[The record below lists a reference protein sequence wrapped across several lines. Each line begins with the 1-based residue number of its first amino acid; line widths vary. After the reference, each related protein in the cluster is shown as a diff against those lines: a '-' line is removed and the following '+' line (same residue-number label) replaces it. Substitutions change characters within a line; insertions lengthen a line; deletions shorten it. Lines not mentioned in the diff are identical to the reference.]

1 MICLL
6 LGYSLL
12 FTVVKP
18 NVPKARVIIRDTRF
32 MLTELATFVNLCE
45 HHQDNDVAVKLRGDM
60 AKLVEA
66 TDTVAANIRLMMK
79 KTFLRE
85 LHEILTG
92 MQITIELMLNRLFY
106 VQKPTTKTEYFT
118 AYTEKVRKLVMDLIK
133 KVEQRQATNTPGN
146 RNLEWDG

>member
-1 MICLL
+1 
-6 LGYSLL
+6 
-12 FTVVKP
+12 
-18 NVPKARVIIRDTRF
+18 

-66 TDTVAANIRLMMK
+66 TDTVAANIRLMMN

-92 MQITIELMLNRLFY
+92 IQITIELMLNRLFY